1 MATSGWVYVGS
12 LSTPL
17 GRYEGQADW
26 GPQNQY
32 TNPPP
37 ASPFDQGLADRAEWE
52 QWVAALSGDFQRGA
66 EWWAEHRSLPN
77 PGTCN
82 GAPAAMNQQFILGCE
97 AAKVRL
103 TPRDIKRKSAPDYR
117 RGWNS
122 YTGTTTPPAATNS
135 QAPTVH
141 QGASAAS
148 PDTDAD
154 AAKRLNEQELKRLRS
169 P

>member
-1 MATSGWVYVGS
+1 VRVKPIG
-12 LSTPL
+12 
-17 GRYEGQADW
+17 

-52 QWVAALSGDFQRGA
+52 QWVATLGGDFQRGA

-77 PGTCN
+77 PGGCA
-82 GAPAAMNQQFILGCE
+82 GPVAAMNQQFISGCE
-97 AAKVRL
+97 TAKMRL
-103 TPRDIKRKSAPDYR
+103 TPTDIKRKSAVDYR

-122 YTGTTTPPAATNS
+122 YTGTPTPPPATNS
-135 QAPTVH
+135 QAPTVDH
-141 QGASAAS
+141 GASVTP

-154 AAKRLNEQELKRLRS
+154 ATKRLNEQELKRLGKQ
-169 P
+169 